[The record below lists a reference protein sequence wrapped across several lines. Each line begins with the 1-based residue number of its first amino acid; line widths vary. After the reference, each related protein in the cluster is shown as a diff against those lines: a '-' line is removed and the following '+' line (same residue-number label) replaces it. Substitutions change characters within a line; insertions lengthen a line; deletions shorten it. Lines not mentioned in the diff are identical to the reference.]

1 MDHKTY
7 RSTVTE
13 SRPSASI
20 FILYLPASSCETTKR
35 MCATKLRRTFFEVW
49 WEIYLAA
56 WDPQDHGR
64 LLGMVDVDESDLAT
78 DVLIRDRVEQLE
90 AIGAADVRPG

>member
-1 MDHKTY
+1 L
-7 RSTVTE
+7 RS
-13 SRPSASI
+13 
-20 FILYLPASSCETTKR
+20 
-35 MCATKLRRTFFEVW
+35 TFFEVRR
-49 WEIYLAA
+49 EIYLAA